1 MLKIKIL
8 QAGLAGLTFLL
19 GLLSNLVLRLQKQS
33 QKPQKQQKL
42 LQIKSEL
49 DSSSSSSTEMM
60 VVDDD
65 DMYGLSWRLAM
76 ETNNNVRPWKTIPLR
91 CYKHVENYMIGG
103 QYEHDMNLIVDE
115 IMFYASQITLS
126 TSTTTTTHQDAWVLD
141 VDDTCISNIPYYKA
155 KRFGCDPFDSA
166 MFKAWINQGMCPA
179 NPVVLRLFKTLIEK
193 GFKVFLVTGRYEGT
207 LAKITTDNLHNQGF
221 IGYQRLI
228 LRSMKYKGQSAVKY
242 KSSIRKEIEEE
253 GYRIW
258 GNVGDQWTDLQ
269 GECLGN
275 RTFKIPNP
283 MYCIS

>member
-1 MLKIKIL
+1 MMLKIKIL
-8 QAGLAGLTFLL
+8 QAVLAGLTFLL
-19 GLLSNLVLRLQKQS
+19 GLLSNLVLRLLKQIQK
-33 QKPQKQQKL
+33 KQQKL
-42 LQIKSEL
+42 LQMMNIKSEL
-49 DSSSSSSTEMM
+49 DSSSSSSEMM

-65 DMYGLSWRLAM
+65 ERYGLSWRLAM

-126 TSTTTTTHQDAWVLD
+126 TSTTHQDAWILD

-283 MYCIS
+283 MYCIF